1 MVAAA
6 IGIRKQ
12 RGTMRL
18 EASSPLPRRWLL
30 AKAICILIA
39 ATLVSLP
46 PHRAFGGNS
55 RYITVASTT
64 STQNSGLF
72 RHILPQFTKA
82 TGIDVRVVAAG
93 TGAAIRIA
101 RNGDADVL
109 LVHHKA
115 SEEHFVARGF
125 GVRRHPIMFNDFVII
140 GPRDDP
146 ALIGGEHNA
155 AQALIKIAN
164 TGATFVS
171 RGDGSGTHKRELEL
185 WDTSGRD
192 PRKASGRWYRETGSG
207 MGATLNIAAAMG
219 AHALADRGTWL
230 SFANKR
236 DLAILVQ
243 GDPGLRNEYG
253 AVLVSS
259 RRHEHVKSEAGQAFI
274 DWLTSTEGRAVIN
287 GFTIN
292 GERLFTAVE

>member
-1 MVAAA
+1 
-6 IGIRKQ
+6 
-12 RGTMRL
+12 MRL
-18 EASSPLPRRWLL
+18 KASISLPQYWLL
-30 AKAICILIA
+30 TTAIYTLIA
-39 ATLVSLP
+39 AILISLP
-46 PHRAFGGNS
+46 SPQAFGTNT

-72 RHILPQFTKA
+72 RHILPQFTKV
-82 TGIDVRVVAAG
+82 TGIEVRVVAVG
-93 TGAAIRIA
+93 TGAAVRIA

-140 GPRDDP
+140 GPRGDP
-146 ALIGGEHNA
+146 ARISGGHDA
-155 AQALIKIAN
+155 VKAFIKIAN

-185 WDTSGRD
+185 WDRSGRD
-192 PRKASGRWYRETGSG
+192 FRKASGRWYRETGSG

-243 GDPGLRNEYG
+243 GDPSLRNEYG
-253 AVLVSS
+253 AILVSS

-274 DWLTSTEGRAVIN
+274 DWLTSNEGRAAIN
-287 GFTIN
+287 GFAIS
-292 GERLFTAVE
+292 GKRLFTAME